1 MKKLNSV
8 SELKSAVQGFK
19 PILYLRENH
28 TQEIPDKRDI
38 LVCGG
43 TGCTSSN
50 SLEIIENLKSEINK
64 AGLNDSVQ
72 VHLTGCFGF
81 CAMGP
86 IVKVY
91 PDNVFYI
98 HVSPEDAHEI
108 VESHIKNNVVVE
120 RLLFEE
126 PTLNHKKVK
135 KHEDMSFYK
144 KQLRITLRNCGHINP
159 EDITEYLA
167 NDGYLALGKCLTEM
181 TPQQVIDEMK
191 ASGLRGRGGAGFP
204 TGVKWE
210 SCAKNPAIN
219 GEKFVVCNADEGDP
233 GAFMDRSLLE
243 GDPNS
248 VLEAMAIAGYAVGAN
263 KGYIYI
269 RAEYPLAIDR
279 LKIAISQAE
288 EIGVLGKNI
297 LGTGFDFTIELKY
310 GAGAFVCGE
319 GTALIHSIEGKRGE
333 PRMKTFSSSKH
344 GLWNA
349 PTCLNNVETF
359 GNVPAIINKGADWF
373 ASYGTE
379 DSKGT
384 KVFALG
390 GKVNNV
396 GLVEVPMGTTLREI
410 VYEIGG
416 GIPNGREFK
425 AVQTGGPSGGCISP
439 KDLDT
444 PIDYKSLSDIGSM
457 MGSGGMLV
465 LDDTDCMVDIAKFF
479 LDFSVDESCGK
490 CTPCRIGTKRLYELL
505 TKICE
510 GRGCEEDLVDLKDL
524 ALTVKNTALCGLGK
538 CAPNPVLSTMD
549 CFYDEYIAHVRDHK
563 CPAGKCS
570 AMLDFVITDDCI
582 GCGLCKKNCPA
593 DAITGNKKEK
603 HVIDTTK
610 CLKCGTCIEK
620 CKKGAIVKR

>member
-91 PDNVFYI
+91 PDNVFYV

-144 KQLRITLRNCGHINP
+144 KQLRIALRNCGHINP

-279 LKIAISQAE
+279 LKIAIAQAE
-288 EIGVLGKNI
+288 EAGVLGDNI
-297 LGTGFDFTIELKY
+297 LGTGFNFKIELKY

-319 GTALIHSIEGKRGE
+319 GTALINSIEGKRGE

-344 GLWNA
+344 GLWQA
-349 PTCLNNVETF
+349 PTSVNNVETF
-359 GNVPAIINKGADWF
+359 GNVPAIINNGADWF

-416 GIPNGREFK
+416 GIPNGKEFK
-425 AVQTGGPSGGCISP
+425 AVQTGGPSGGCISSR
-439 KDLDT
+439 DLDT
-444 PIDYKSLSDIGSM
+444 PIDFKSLASIGSM

-465 LDDTDCMVDIAKFF
+465 LDETDCMVDISKFF
-479 LDFSVDESCGK
+479 LEFTVDESCGK
-490 CTPCRIGTKRLYELL
+490 CTPCRIGNKRLLEML
-505 TKICE
+505 TKICD
-510 GRGCEEDLVDLKDL
+510 GKGTEEDLVDLKDL
-524 ALTVKNTALCGLGK
+524 ALTIKNTSLCGLGK
-538 CAPNPVLSTMD
+538 CAPNPVLSTLD
-549 CFYDEYIAHVRDHK
+549 CFYDEYLAHVKDKK
-563 CPAGKCS
+563 CPAAKCQS
-570 AMLDFVITDDCI
+570 MLNYFINDNCI

-593 DAITGNKKEK
+593 DAITGEKKEK

-610 CLKCGTCIEK
+610 CLKCGACMEK
-620 CKKGAIVKR
+620 CKKHAIEKR

>member
-1 MKKLNSV
+1 MKKLNSIA
-8 SELKSAVQGFK
+8 ELKAAVKEFK
-19 PILYLRENH
+19 PVLDLRENH
-28 TQEIPDKRDI
+28 TDAIPDKRDI

-43 TGCTSSN
+43 TGCTSSD
-50 SLEIIENLKSEINK
+50 SLQIIENLKAEIEK
-64 AGLNDSVQ
+64 AGLSDHAM

-91 PDNVFYI
+91 PDNVFYV
-98 HVSPEDAHEI
+98 HVKPEDAAEI
-108 VESHIKNNVVVE
+108 VQSHIANNQVVE

-126 PTLNHKKVK
+126 PALDHQKVQ
-135 KHEDMSFYK
+135 KHEDMAFYK
-144 KQLRITLRNCGHINP
+144 KQLRIALRNCGHINP
-159 EDITEYLA
+159 EDITEYIA
-167 NDGYLALGKCLTEM
+167 NDGYLALAKCLEEM
-181 TPQQVIDEMK
+181 TPQEVIEEMK
-191 ASGLRGRGGAGFP
+191 KSGLRGRGGAGFP

-210 SCAKNPAIN
+210 SASKNPAVN
-219 GEKFVVCNADEGDP
+219 GKKFIVCNADEGDP

-248 VLEAMAIAGYAVGAN
+248 VLEAMAIAGYAVGASQ
-263 KGYIYI
+263 GYIYI

-279 LKIAISQAE
+279 LKIAIAQAE
-288 EIGVLGKNI
+288 ETGVLGDNI
-297 LGTGFDFTIELKY
+297 LGTGFNFKIELKY

-319 GTALIHSIEGKRGE
+319 GTALINSIEGKRGE

-344 GLWNA
+344 GLWQA
-349 PTCLNNVETF
+349 PTSVNNVETF

-416 GIPNGREFK
+416 GIPNGKEFK
-425 AVQTGGPSGGCISP
+425 AVQTGGPSGGCISAR
-439 KDLDT
+439 DLDT
-444 PIDYKSLSDIGSM
+444 PIDFKSLASIGSM

-465 LDDTDCMVDIAKFF
+465 LDETDCMVDISKFF
-479 LDFSVDESCGK
+479 LEFTVDESCGK
-490 CTPCRIGTKRLYELL
+490 CTPCRIGNKRLLEML
-505 TKICE
+505 TKICD
-510 GRGCEEDLVDLKDL
+510 GKGTEEDLADLKDL
-524 ALTVKNTALCGLGK
+524 ALTIKNTSLCGLGK
-538 CAPNPVLSTMD
+538 CAPNPVLSTLD
-549 CFYDEYIAHVRDHK
+549 CFYDEYLAHVKDKK
-563 CPAGKCS
+563 CPAAKCQS
-570 AMLDFVITDDCI
+570 MLNYFINDNCI

-593 DAITGNKKEK
+593 DAITGEKKEK

-610 CLKCGTCIEK
+610 CLKCGACMEK
-620 CKKGAIVKR
+620 CKKHAIEKR

>member
-1 MKKLNSV
+1 MKKLNSIA
-8 SELKSAVQGFK
+8 ELKAAVKEFK
-19 PILYLRENH
+19 PVLDLRENH
-28 TQEIPDKRDI
+28 TDAIPDKRDI

-43 TGCTSSN
+43 TGCTSSD
-50 SLEIIENLKSEINK
+50 SLQIIENLKAEIEK
-64 AGLNDSVQ
+64 AGLSDHAM

-91 PDNVFYI
+91 PDNVFYV
-98 HVSPEDAHEI
+98 HVKPEDAAEI
-108 VESHIKNNVVVE
+108 VQSHIANNQVVE

-126 PTLNHKKVK
+126 PALDHQKVQ
-135 KHEDMSFYK
+135 KHEDMAFYK
-144 KQLRITLRNCGHINP
+144 KQLRIALRNCGHINP
-159 EDITEYLA
+159 EDITEYIA
-167 NDGYLALGKCLTEM
+167 NDGYLALAKCLEEM
-181 TPQQVIDEMK
+181 TPQEVIEEMK
-191 ASGLRGRGGAGFP
+191 KSGLRGRGGAGFP

-210 SCAKNPAIN
+210 SASKNPAVN
-219 GEKFVVCNADEGDP
+219 GKKFIVCNADEGDP

-248 VLEAMAIAGYAVGAN
+248 VLEAMAIAGYAVGASQ
-263 KGYIYI
+263 GYIYI

-279 LKIAISQAE
+279 LKIAIAQAE
-288 EIGVLGKNI
+288 EAGVLGDNI
-297 LGTGFDFTIELKY
+297 LGTGFNFKIELKY

-319 GTALIHSIEGKRGE
+319 GTALINSIEGKRGE

-344 GLWNA
+344 GLWQA
-349 PTCLNNVETF
+349 PTSVNNVETF

-416 GIPNGREFK
+416 GIPNGKEFK
-425 AVQTGGPSGGCISP
+425 AVQTGGPSGGCISAR
-439 KDLDT
+439 DLDT
-444 PIDYKSLSDIGSM
+444 PIDFKSLASIGSM

-465 LDDTDCMVDIAKFF
+465 LDETDCMVDISKFF
-479 LDFSVDESCGK
+479 LEFTVDESCGK
-490 CTPCRIGTKRLYELL
+490 CTPCRIGNKRLLEML
-505 TKICE
+505 TKICD
-510 GRGCEEDLVDLKDL
+510 GKGTEEDLADLKDL
-524 ALTVKNTALCGLGK
+524 ALTIKNTSLCRLGK
-538 CAPNPVLSTMD
+538 CAPNPVLSTLD
-549 CFYDEYIAHVRDHK
+549 CFYDEYLAHVKDKK
-563 CPAGKCS
+563 CPAAKCQS
-570 AMLDFVITDDCI
+570 MLNYFINDNCI

-593 DAITGNKKEK
+593 DAITGEKKEK

-610 CLKCGTCIEK
+610 CLKCGACMEK
-620 CKKGAIVKR
+620 CKKHAIEKR

>member
-91 PDNVFYI
+91 PDNVFYV

-144 KQLRITLRNCGHINP
+144 KQLRIALRNCGHINP

-279 LKIAISQAE
+279 LKIAISQAD
-288 EIGVLGKNI
+288 EIGTLGKNV

-510 GRGCEEDLVDLKDL
+510 GKGCEEDLVDLKDL

>member
-1 MKKLNSV
+1 MKKLNSIA
-8 SELKSAVQGFK
+8 ELKAAVKEFK
-19 PILYLRENH
+19 PVLDLRENH
-28 TQEIPDKRDI
+28 TDAIPDKRDI

-43 TGCTSSN
+43 TGCTSSD
-50 SLEIIENLKSEINK
+50 SLQIIENLKAEIEK
-64 AGLNDSVQ
+64 AGLSDHAM

-91 PDNVFYI
+91 PDNVFYV
-98 HVSPEDAHEI
+98 HVKPEDAAEI
-108 VESHIKNNVVVE
+108 VQSHIANNQVVE

-126 PTLNHKKVK
+126 PALDHQKVQ
-135 KHEDMSFYK
+135 KHEDMAFYK
-144 KQLRITLRNCGHINP
+144 KQLRIALRNCGHINP
-159 EDITEYLA
+159 EDITEYIA
-167 NDGYLALGKCLTEM
+167 NDGYLALAKCLEEM
-181 TPQQVIDEMK
+181 TPQEVIEEMK
-191 ASGLRGRGGAGFP
+191 KSGLRGRGGAGFP

-210 SCAKNPAIN
+210 SASKNPAVN
-219 GEKFVVCNADEGDP
+219 GKKFIVCNADEGDP

-248 VLEAMAIAGYAVGAN
+248 VLEAMAIAGYAVGASQ
-263 KGYIYI
+263 GYIYI

-279 LKIAISQAE
+279 LKIAIAQAE
-288 EIGVLGKNI
+288 EAGVLGDNI
-297 LGTGFDFTIELKY
+297 LGTGFNFKIELKY

-319 GTALIHSIEGKRGE
+319 GTALINSIEGKRGE

-344 GLWNA
+344 GLWQA
-349 PTCLNNVETF
+349 PTSVNNVETF

-416 GIPNGREFK
+416 GIPNGKEFK
-425 AVQTGGPSGGCISP
+425 AVQTGGPSGGCISAR
-439 KDLDT
+439 DLDT
-444 PIDYKSLSDIGSM
+444 PKDFKSLASIGSM

-465 LDDTDCMVDIAKFF
+465 LDETDCMVDISKFF
-479 LDFSVDESCGK
+479 LEFTVDESCGK
-490 CTPCRIGTKRLYELL
+490 CTPCRIGNKRLLEML
-505 TKICE
+505 TKICD
-510 GRGCEEDLVDLKDL
+510 GKGTEEDLADLKDL
-524 ALTVKNTALCGLGK
+524 ALTIKNTSLCGLGK
-538 CAPNPVLSTMD
+538 CAPNPVLSTLD
-549 CFYDEYIAHVRDHK
+549 CFYDEYLAHVKDKK
-563 CPAGKCS
+563 CPAAKCQS
-570 AMLDFVITDDCI
+570 MLNYFINDNCI

-593 DAITGNKKEK
+593 DAITGEKKEK

-610 CLKCGTCIEK
+610 CLKCGACMEK
-620 CKKGAIVKR
+620 CKKHAIEKR

>member
-1 MKKLNSV
+1 MKKLNSIA
-8 SELKSAVQGFK
+8 ELKAAVKEFK
-19 PILYLRENH
+19 PVLDLRENH
-28 TQEIPDKRDI
+28 TDAIPDKRDI

-43 TGCTSSN
+43 TGCTSSD
-50 SLEIIENLKSEINK
+50 SLQIIENLKAEIEK
-64 AGLNDSVQ
+64 AGLSDHAM

-91 PDNVFYI
+91 PDNVFYV
-98 HVSPEDAHEI
+98 HVKPEDAAEI
-108 VESHIKNNVVVE
+108 VQSHIANNQVVE

-126 PTLNHKKVK
+126 PALDHQKVQ
-135 KHEDMSFYK
+135 KHEDMAFYK
-144 KQLRITLRNCGHINP
+144 KQLRIALRNCGHINP
-159 EDITEYLA
+159 EDITEYIA
-167 NDGYLALGKCLTEM
+167 NDGYLALAKCLEEM
-181 TPQQVIDEMK
+181 TPQEVIEEMK
-191 ASGLRGRGGAGFP
+191 KSGLRGRGGAGFP

-210 SCAKNPAIN
+210 SASKNPAVN
-219 GEKFVVCNADEGDP
+219 GKKFIVCNADEGDP

-248 VLEAMAIAGYAVGAN
+248 VLEAMAIAGYAVGASQ
-263 KGYIYI
+263 GYIYI

-279 LKIAISQAE
+279 LKIAIAQAE
-288 EIGVLGKNI
+288 EAGVLGDNI
-297 LGTGFDFTIELKY
+297 LGTGFNFKIELKY

-319 GTALIHSIEGKRGE
+319 GTALINSIEGKRGE

-344 GLWNA
+344 GLWQA
-349 PTCLNNVETF
+349 PTSVNNVETF

-416 GIPNGREFK
+416 GIPNGKEFK
-425 AVQTGGPSGGCISP
+425 AVQTGGPSGGCISSR
-439 KDLDT
+439 DLDT
-444 PIDYKSLSDIGSM
+444 QIDFKSLASIGSM

-465 LDDTDCMVDIAKFF
+465 LDETDCMVDISKFF
-479 LDFSVDESCGK
+479 LEFTVDESCGK
-490 CTPCRIGTKRLYELL
+490 CTPCRIGNKRLLEML
-505 TKICE
+505 TKICD
-510 GRGCEEDLVDLKDL
+510 GKGTEEDLADLKDL
-524 ALTVKNTALCGLGK
+524 ALTIKNTSLCGLGK
-538 CAPNPVLSTMD
+538 CAPNPVLSTLD
-549 CFYDEYIAHVRDHK
+549 CFYDEYLAHVKDKK
-563 CPAGKCS
+563 CPAAKCQS
-570 AMLDFVITDDCI
+570 MLNYFINDNCI

-593 DAITGNKKEK
+593 DAITGEKKEK

-610 CLKCGTCIEK
+610 CLKCGACMEK
-620 CKKGAIVKR
+620 CKKHAIEKR

>member
-1 MKKLNSV
+1 MKKLNSIA
-8 SELKSAVQGFK
+8 ELKAAVKEFK
-19 PILYLRENH
+19 PVLDLRENH
-28 TQEIPDKRDI
+28 TDAIPDKRDI

-43 TGCTSSN
+43 TGCTSSD
-50 SLEIIENLKSEINK
+50 SLQIIENLKAEIEK
-64 AGLNDSVQ
+64 AGLSDHAM

-91 PDNVFYI
+91 PDNVFYV
-98 HVSPEDAHEI
+98 HVKPEDAAEI
-108 VESHIKNNVVVE
+108 VQSHIANNQVVE

-126 PTLNHKKVK
+126 PALDHQKVQ
-135 KHEDMSFYK
+135 KHEDMAFYK
-144 KQLRITLRNCGHINP
+144 KQLRIALRNCGHINP
-159 EDITEYLA
+159 EDITEYIA
-167 NDGYLALGKCLTEM
+167 NDGYLALAKCLEEM
-181 TPQQVIDEMK
+181 TPQEVIEEMK
-191 ASGLRGRGGAGFP
+191 KSGLRGRGGAGFP

-210 SCAKNPAIN
+210 SASKNPAVN
-219 GEKFVVCNADEGDP
+219 GKKFIVCNADEGDP

-248 VLEAMAIAGYAVGAN
+248 VLEAMAIAGYAVGASQ
-263 KGYIYI
+263 GYIYI

-279 LKIAISQAE
+279 LKIAIAQAE
-288 EIGVLGKNI
+288 EAGVLGDNI
-297 LGTGFDFTIELKY
+297 LGTGFNFKIELKY

-319 GTALIHSIEGKRGE
+319 GTALINSIEGKRGE

-344 GLWNA
+344 GLWQA
-349 PTCLNNVETF
+349 PTSVNNVETF

-416 GIPNGREFK
+416 GIPNGKEFK
-425 AVQTGGPSGGCISP
+425 AVQTGGPSGGCISAR
-439 KDLDT
+439 DLDT
-444 PIDYKSLSDIGSM
+444 PIDFKSLASIGSM

-465 LDDTDCMVDIAKFF
+465 LDETDCMVDISKFF
-479 LDFSVDESCGK
+479 LEFTVDESCGK
-490 CTPCRIGTKRLYELL
+490 CTPCRIGNKRLLEML
-505 TKICE
+505 TKICD
-510 GRGCEEDLVDLKDL
+510 GKGTEEDLADLKDL
-524 ALTVKNTALCGLGK
+524 ALTIKNTSLCGLGK
-538 CAPNPVLSTMD
+538 CAPNPVLSTLD
-549 CFYDEYIAHVRDHK
+549 CFYDEYLAHVKDKK
-563 CPAGKCS
+563 CPAAKCQS
-570 AMLDFVITDDCI
+570 MLNYFINDNCI
-582 GCGLCKKNCPA
+582 GCGCKKNCPA
-593 DAITGNKKEK
+593 DAITGEKKEK

-610 CLKCGTCIEK
+610 CLKCGACMEK
-620 CKKGAIVKR
+620 CKKHAIEKR

>member
-1 MKKLNSV
+1 MKKLS
-8 SELKSAVQGFK
+8 SIAELKAAVKEFK
-19 PILYLRENH
+19 PVLDLRENH
-28 TQEIPDKRDI
+28 TDAIPDKRDI

-43 TGCTSSN
+43 TGCTSSD
-50 SLEIIENLKSEINK
+50 SLEIIENLKAEIEK
-64 AGLNDSVQ
+64 AGLADHAM

-91 PDNVFYI
+91 PDNVFYV
-98 HVSPEDAHEI
+98 HVKPEDAAEI
-108 VESHIKNNVVVE
+108 VQSHIANNQVVE

-126 PTLNHKKVK
+126 PALDHQKVQ
-135 KHEDMSFYK
+135 KHEDMAFYK
-144 KQLRITLRNCGHINP
+144 KQLRIALRNCGHINP
-159 EDITEYLA
+159 EDITEYIA
-167 NDGYLALGKCLTEM
+167 NDGYLALAKCLEEM
-181 TPQQVIDEMK
+181 TPQEVIEEMK
-191 ASGLRGRGGAGFP
+191 KSGLRGRGGAGFP

-210 SCAKNPAIN
+210 SASKNPAVN
-219 GEKFVVCNADEGDP
+219 GKKFIVCNADEGDP

-248 VLEAMAIAGYAVGAN
+248 VLEAMAIAGYAVGASQ
-263 KGYIYI
+263 GYIYI

-279 LKIAISQAE
+279 LKIAIAQAE
-288 EIGVLGKNI
+288 EAGVLGDNI
-297 LGTGFDFTIELKY
+297 LGTGFNFKIELKY

-319 GTALIHSIEGKRGE
+319 GTALINSIEGKRGE

-344 GLWNA
+344 GLWQA
-349 PTCLNNVETF
+349 PTSVNNVETF

-416 GIPNGREFK
+416 GIPNGKEFK
-425 AVQTGGPSGGCISP
+425 AVQTGGPSGGCISAR
-439 KDLDT
+439 DLDT
-444 PIDYKSLSDIGSM
+444 PIDFKSLASIGSM

-465 LDDTDCMVDIAKFF
+465 LDETDCMVDISKFF
-479 LDFSVDESCGK
+479 LEFTVDESCGK
-490 CTPCRIGTKRLYELL
+490 CTPCRIGNKRLLEML
-505 TKICE
+505 TKICD
-510 GRGCEEDLVDLKDL
+510 GKGTEEDLADLKDL
-524 ALTVKNTALCGLGK
+524 ALTIKNTSLCGLGK
-538 CAPNPVLSTMD
+538 CAPNPVLSTLD
-549 CFYDEYIAHVRDHK
+549 CFYDEYLAHVKDKK
-563 CPAGKCS
+563 CPAAKCQS
-570 AMLDFVITDDCI
+570 MLNYFINDNCI

-593 DAITGNKKEK
+593 DAITGEKKEK

-610 CLKCGTCIEK
+610 CLKCGACMEK
-620 CKKGAIVKR
+620 CKKHAIEKR